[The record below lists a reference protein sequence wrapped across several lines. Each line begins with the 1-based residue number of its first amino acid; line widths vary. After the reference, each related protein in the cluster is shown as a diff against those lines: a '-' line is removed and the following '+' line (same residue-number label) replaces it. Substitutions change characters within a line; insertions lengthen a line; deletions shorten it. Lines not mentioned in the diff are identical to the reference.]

1 MRERQR
7 GREVERER
15 GSEGERWRGVSAHQ
29 VMVGQVVISRE
40 VIAEKWSFTSNA
52 HVADASLQQ
61 LSMRL
66 QQSHLPARLR
76 LLPLFPQS

>member
-40 VIAEKWSFTSNA
+40 VIAEKWSFTSNT
-52 HVADASLQQ
+52 HIADAALQ

-66 QQSHLPARLR
+66 HLSHLPARLR